1 MRKVTPGDIRDIAQY
16 ERVREAERSRLI
28 ALKRPRR
35 IALGAHLTLLFENHD
50 TVLFQIQEMMRAERI
65 VLPERIQDEID
76 TYNALIPDAGQLA
89 ATLFI
94 EIADIATMST
104 GDMRTAVNRF
114 RGIQDGHVSLIAGGR
129 VLPARFESGDTS
141 EEKLAGVHYLR
152 FDVPDEARDLL
163 ADPAQPLRL
172 VCTHPHHPAE
182 TTLGADTRAELLA
195 DLAG

>member
-1 MRKVTPGDIRDIAQY
+1 VRKVTIDDVRDIAQY
-16 ERVREAERSRLI
+16 ERVRESERSRLI

-35 IALGAHLTLLFENHD
+35 IALGGNLTLLFENRD

-76 TYNALIPDAGQLA
+76 TYNALVPDPGQLS

-104 GDMRTAVNRF
+104 GEMRTAVNRF
-114 RGIQDGHVSLIAGGR
+114 RGIQDGHVSLIAGDR
-129 VLPARFESGDTS
+129 VLPARFEAGETS

-152 FDVPDEARDLL
+152 FDVPDDARASI
-163 ADPAQPLRL
+163 ADASQPLRL

-182 TTLGADTRAELLA
+182 TALGPETRAELLA
-195 DLAG
+195 DLA